1 MKLAPKY
8 VATILVG
15 MSGVRDVFDMVLL
28 SSVPWAPEDARYLY
42 LAVSEIGF
50 SSVPVRYLDWV
61 EAFFIGSQE
70 NKSLRQMRDISASPD
85 GYSATTRM
93 PV

>member
-28 SSVPWAPEDARYLY
+28 SSVP
-42 LAVSEIGF
+42 
-50 SSVPVRYLDWV
+50 
-61 EAFFIGSQE
+61 
-70 NKSLRQMRDISASPD
+70 
-85 GYSATTRM
+85 
-93 PV
+93 